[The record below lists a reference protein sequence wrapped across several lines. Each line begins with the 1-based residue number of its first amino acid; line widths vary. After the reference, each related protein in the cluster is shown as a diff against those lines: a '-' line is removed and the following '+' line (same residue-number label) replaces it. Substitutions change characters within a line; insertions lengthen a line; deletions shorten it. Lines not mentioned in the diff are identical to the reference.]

1 MRKILL
7 FTLLFT
13 LFATNLV
20 AEEQKDTAFEN
31 LYRRYFQLYTE
42 GNESIFYDAS
52 AKMKEY
58 YLSNNKY
65 DSYYKIALNEILYD
79 TEQGK
84 TYRAIKKCNNLL
96 NEMNAR
102 GQKRYHIVYSAMGNI
117 YDMRGNYRMAK
128 KYFQDAL
135 KACEPN
141 DTGSLIS
148 IYSRIASLQAH
159 REPLK
164 AKEVNELFGK
174 MAVKHPQYYKVHTV
188 LKAEIAFYLNDHQL
202 YEEAH
207 RQFLQV
213 NKEHPLLDVYGKD
226 IMAMV
231 KATFD
236 GDYGK
241 ALDILEHDS
250 PDFDALDRCD
260 MRIRIYELM
269 GNKERAIQEVANR
282 RDLRDSLNS
291 DMMFESINEINAEMG
306 MQKIKEEA
314 QQERDKANKR
324 QRLLMAVAILLLV
337 IALALSISRSLMRRR
352 LQKKL
357 IKKNKEL
364 EIALSRAEE
373 SDRMK
378 DSFIE
383 HVSHEIRTPLNVITG
398 FAQVIANTDY
408 SLDDESRKH
417 MLKEINKNTQE
428 ITYIVNELLEVAEN
442 ESREYYPKE
451 DILYVNSFFYKMLH
465 DGEMDNNNHLKLNFT
480 STVDNNFTIKT
491 NRRVL
496 EKVIVQLM
504 MNALKFTP
512 EGSVSMDVQPS
523 PNNDMLRV
531 MITDTG
537 IGIPEEHRDHIFER
551 FYKVDTFKPGFGLG
565 LTVSRKLAVLLGGSL
580 VLDKEYSNG
589 ARFVLY
595 LPHEE
600 EETSSLLS

>member
-1 MRKILL
+1 MKKILL
-7 FTLLFT
+7 FSLLFT
-13 LFATNLV
+13 LIATNLM
-20 AEEQKDTAFEN
+20 AEEQKDTAFAN

-52 AKMKEY
+52 AKMKDY
-58 YLSNNKY
+58 YLRNNKY

-102 GQKRYHIVYSAMGNI
+102 GKRRYHIVYSAMGNI

-135 KACEPN
+135 NACEPN
-141 DTGSLIS
+141 DTSSLIS

-164 AKEVNELFGK
+164 AKEINELFGK

-188 LKAEIAFYLNDHQL
+188 LKAEIAFYLNDRQL
-202 YEEAH
+202 YEEAY
-207 RQFLQV
+207 RQFQQV

-226 IMAMV
+226 LMTMV

-236 GDYGK
+236 GNYSK
-241 ALDILEHDS
+241 ALDILQHDS

-260 MRIRIYELM
+260 MRIRICELM
-269 GNKERAIQEVANR
+269 GNKERAIKEVAYR

-291 DMMFESINEINAEMG
+291 DMMLESINEINAEMG

-314 QQERDKANKR
+314 QQEREEANKR
-324 QRLLMAVAILLLV
+324 QRLLMAVAIFLLL
-337 IALALSISRSLMRRR
+337 IALALTISRSLIRRR
-352 LQKKL
+352 LEKKL
-357 IKKNKEL
+357 IRKNKEL

-378 DSFIE
+378 DSFIQ
-383 HVSHEIRTPLNVITG
+383 HVSHEIRTPLNVVTG
-398 FAQVIANTDY
+398 FAQVIANNDY
-408 SLDDESRKH
+408 TLDDESRNH

-451 DILYVNSFFYKMLH
+451 DILHVNSFFYKLLH
-465 DGEMDNNNHLKLNFT
+465 DCEMYNTNHLTLHYS

-496 EKVIVQLM
+496 EKVIIQLM

-512 EGSVSMDVQPS
+512 EGTVTMDIQPS
-523 PNNDMLRV
+523 SNDDMLRV

-565 LTVSRKLAVLLGGSL
+565 LTISRKLAVLLGGSL
-580 VLDKEYSNG
+580 VLDNEYRNG
-589 ARFVLY
+589 SRFVLY
-595 LPHEE
+595 LPIEK
-600 EETSSLLS
+600 ETSSLLP

>member
-1 MRKILL
+1 MKKILL
-7 FTLLFT
+7 FSLLFT
-13 LFATNLV
+13 LIATNLM
-20 AEEQKDTAFEN
+20 AEEQKDTAFAN

-52 AKMKEY
+52 AKMKDY
-58 YLSNNKY
+58 YLRNNKY

-102 GQKRYHIVYSAMGNI
+102 GKRRYHIVYSAMGSI

-135 KACEPN
+135 NACEPN

-164 AKEVNELFGK
+164 AKEINELFGK

-188 LKAEIAFYLNDHQL
+188 LKAEIAFYLNDRQQ
-202 YEEAH
+202 YEEAY
-207 RQFLQV
+207 RQFQQV

-226 IMAMV
+226 LMTMV

-236 GDYGK
+236 GNYSK
-241 ALDILEHDS
+241 ALDILQHDS

-260 MRIRIYELM
+260 MRIRICELM
-269 GNKERAIQEVANR
+269 GNKERAIKEVAYR

-306 MQKIKEEA
+306 LQRMKEEA
-314 QQERDKANKR
+314 LEKEKKATKR
-324 QRLLMAVAILLLV
+324 QNLLLS
-337 IALALSISRSLMRRR
+337 IALIMVVAALGLVISRNLMRRHY
-352 LQKKL
+352 QKKL
-357 IKKNKEL
+357 MKQNKEL
-364 EIALSRAEE
+364 EVALSRAEE

-378 DSFIE
+378 DSFIK
-383 HVSHEIRTPLNVITG
+383 HVSHEIRTPLNIITG
-398 FAQVIANTDY
+398 YAQIINNPDY
-408 SLDDESRKH
+408 DLTEEERSR
-417 MLKEINKNTQE
+417 MLSDISKNTQE

-451 DILYVNSFFYKMLH
+451 DILHVNSFFYKLLH
-465 DGEMDNNNHLKLNFT
+465 DCEMYNTNHLTLHYS

-496 EKVIVQLM
+496 EKVIIQLM

-512 EGSVSMDVQPS
+512 EGTVTMDIQPS
-523 PNNDMLRV
+523 SNDDMLRV

-565 LTVSRKLAVLLGGSL
+565 LTISRKLAVLLGGSL
-580 VLDKEYSNG
+580 VLDNEYRNG
-589 ARFVLY
+589 SRFVLY
-595 LPHEE
+595 LPIEK
-600 EETSSLLS
+600 ETSSLLP

>member
-1 MRKILL
+1 MKKILL
-7 FTLLFT
+7 FSLLFT
-13 LFATNLV
+13 LIATNLM
-20 AEEQKDTAFEN
+20 AEEQKDTAFAN

-52 AKMKEY
+52 AKMKDY
-58 YLSNNKY
+58 YLRNNKY

-102 GQKRYHIVYSAMGNI
+102 GKRRYHIVYSAMGSI

-135 KACEPN
+135 NACEPN

-164 AKEVNELFGK
+164 AKEINELFGK

-188 LKAEIAFYLNDHQL
+188 LKAEIAFYLNDRQQ
-202 YEEAH
+202 YEEAY
-207 RQFLQV
+207 RQFQQV

-226 IMAMV
+226 LMTMV

-236 GDYGK
+236 GNYSK
-241 ALDILEHDS
+241 ALDILQHDS

-260 MRIRIYELM
+260 MRIRICELM
-269 GNKERAIQEVANR
+269 GNKERAIKEVAYR

-306 MQKIKEEA
+306 LQRMKEEA
-314 QQERDKANKR
+314 LEKEKKATKR
-324 QRLLMAVAILLLV
+324 QNLLLS
-337 IALALSISRSLMRRR
+337 IALIMVVAALGLVISRNLMRRR
-352 LQKKL
+352 YQKTLLKQ
-357 IKKNKEL
+357 NKEL
-364 EIALSRAEE
+364 EVALSRAEE

-378 DSFIE
+378 DSFIK
-383 HVSHEIRTPLNVITG
+383 HVSHEIRTPLNIITG
-398 FAQVIANTDY
+398 YAQIINNPDY
-408 SLDDESRKH
+408 DLTEEERSR
-417 MLKEINKNTQE
+417 MLSDISKNTQE

-451 DILYVNSFFYKMLH
+451 DILHVNSFFYKLLH
-465 DGEMDNNNHLKLNFT
+465 DCEMYNTNHLTLHYS

-496 EKVIVQLM
+496 EKVIIQLM

-512 EGSVSMDVQPS
+512 EGTVTMDIQPS
-523 PNNDMLRV
+523 SNDDMLRV

-565 LTVSRKLAVLLGGSL
+565 LTISRKLAVLLGGSL
-580 VLDKEYSNG
+580 VLDNEYRNG
-589 ARFVLY
+589 SRFVLY
-595 LPHEE
+595 LPIEK
-600 EETSSLLS
+600 ETSSLLP

>member
-1 MRKILL
+1 MKKILL
-7 FTLLFT
+7 FSLLFT
-13 LFATNLV
+13 LIATNLM
-20 AEEQKDTAFEN
+20 AEEQKDTAFAN

-52 AKMKEY
+52 AKMKDY
-58 YLSNNKY
+58 YLRNNKY

-102 GQKRYHIVYSAMGNI
+102 GKRRYHIVYSAMGSI

-135 KACEPN
+135 NACEPN

-164 AKEVNELFGK
+164 AKEINELFGK

-188 LKAEIAFYLNDHQL
+188 LKAEIAFYLNDRQQ
-202 YEEAH
+202 YEEAY
-207 RQFLQV
+207 RQFQQV

-226 IMAMV
+226 LMTMV

-236 GDYGK
+236 GNYSK
-241 ALDILEHDS
+241 ALDILQHDS

-260 MRIRIYELM
+260 MRIRICELM
-269 GNKERAIQEVANR
+269 GNKERAIKEVAYR

-306 MQKIKEEA
+306 LQRMKEEA
-314 QQERDKANKR
+314 LEKEKKATKR
-324 QRLLMAVAILLLV
+324 QNLLLS
-337 IALALSISRSLMRRR
+337 IALIMVVAALGLVISRNLMRRR
-352 LQKKL
+352 YQKKL
-357 IKKNKEL
+357 MKQNKEL
-364 EIALSRAEE
+364 EVALSRAEE

-378 DSFIE
+378 DSFIK
-383 HVSHEIRTPLNVITG
+383 HVSHEIRTPLNIITG
-398 FAQVIANTDY
+398 YTQIINNPEYDLT
-408 SLDDESRKH
+408 EEERSR
-417 MLKEINKNTQE
+417 MLSDISKNTQE

-451 DILYVNSFFYKMLH
+451 DILHVNSFFYKLLH
-465 DGEMDNNNHLKLNFT
+465 DCEMYNTNHLTLHYS

-496 EKVIVQLM
+496 EKVIIQLM

-512 EGSVSMDVQPS
+512 EGTVTMDIQPS
-523 PNNDMLRV
+523 SNDDMLRV

-565 LTVSRKLAVLLGGSL
+565 LTISRKLAVLLGGSL
-580 VLDKEYSNG
+580 VLDNEYRNG
-589 ARFVLY
+589 SRFVLY
-595 LPHEE
+595 LPIEK
-600 EETSSLLS
+600 ETSSLLP

>member
-1 MRKILL
+1 MKKILL

-13 LFATNLV
+13 LIATNLM
-20 AEEQKDTAFEN
+20 AEEQKDTAFAN

-52 AKMKEY
+52 AKMKDY
-58 YLSNNKY
+58 YLRNNKY

-102 GQKRYHIVYSAMGNI
+102 GKRRYHIVYSAMGNI

-135 KACEPN
+135 NACEPN

-188 LKAEIAFYLNDHQL
+188 LKAEIAFYLNDRQQ
-202 YEEAH
+202 YEEAY
-207 RQFLQV
+207 RQFQQV

-226 IMAMV
+226 LMTMV

-236 GDYGK
+236 GNYSK
-241 ALDILEHDS
+241 ALDILQHDS

-260 MRIRIYELM
+260 MRIRICELM
-269 GNKERAIQEVANR
+269 GNKERAIKEVDYR

-306 MQKIKEEA
+306 LQRMKEEA
-314 QQERDKANKR
+314 LEKEKKATKR
-324 QRLLMAVAILLLV
+324 QNLLLS
-337 IALALSISRSLMRRR
+337 IALIMVVAALGLVISRNLMRRHY
-352 LQKKL
+352 QKKL
-357 IKKNKEL
+357 MKQNKEL
-364 EIALSRAEE
+364 EVALSRAEE

-378 DSFIE
+378 DSFIK
-383 HVSHEIRTPLNVITG
+383 HVSHEIRTPLNIITG
-398 FAQVIANTDY
+398 YTQIINNPEYDLT
-408 SLDDESRKH
+408 EEERSR
-417 MLKEINKNTQE
+417 MLSDISKNTQE

-451 DILYVNSFFYKMLH
+451 DILHVNSFFYKLLH
-465 DGEMDNNNHLKLNFT
+465 DGEMYNTNHLTLNYS

-496 EKVIVQLM
+496 EKVIIQLM

-512 EGSVSMDVQPS
+512 EGTVTMDIQPS
-523 PNNDMLRV
+523 SNDDMLRV

-565 LTVSRKLAVLLGGSL
+565 LTISRKLAVLLGGSL
-580 VLDKEYSNG
+580 VLDNEYRNG
-589 ARFVLY
+589 SRFVLY
-595 LPHEE
+595 LPIEK
-600 EETSSLLS
+600 ETSSLLP

>member
-1 MRKILL
+1 MKKILL
-7 FTLLFT
+7 FSLLFT
-13 LFATNLV
+13 LIATNLM
-20 AEEQKDTAFEN
+20 AEEQKDTAFAN

-52 AKMKEY
+52 AKMKDY
-58 YLSNNKY
+58 YLRNNKY

-102 GQKRYHIVYSAMGNI
+102 GKRRYHIVYSAMGSI

-135 KACEPN
+135 NACEPN
-141 DTGSLIS
+141 DTSSLIS

-164 AKEVNELFGK
+164 AKEINELFGK
-174 MAVKHPQYYKVHTV
+174 MAVKHLQYYKVHTV
-188 LKAEIAFYLNDHQL
+188 LKAEIAFYLNDRQL
-202 YEEAH
+202 YEEAY
-207 RQFLQV
+207 RQFQQV

-226 IMAMV
+226 LMTMV

-236 GDYGK
+236 GNYSK
-241 ALDILEHDS
+241 ALDILQHDS

-260 MRIRIYELM
+260 MRIRICELM
-269 GNKERAIQEVANR
+269 GNKERAIKEVDYR

-306 MQKIKEEA
+306 LQRMKEEA
-314 QQERDKANKR
+314 LEKEKKATKR
-324 QRLLMAVAILLLV
+324 QNLLLS
-337 IALALSISRSLMRRR
+337 IALIMVVAALGLVISRNLMRRHY
-352 LQKKL
+352 QKKL
-357 IKKNKEL
+357 MKQNKEL
-364 EIALSRAEE
+364 EVALSRAEE

-378 DSFIE
+378 DSFIK
-383 HVSHEIRTPLNVITG
+383 HVSHEIRTPLNIITG
-398 FAQVIANTDY
+398 YTQIINNPEYDLT
-408 SLDDESRKH
+408 EEERSR
-417 MLKEINKNTQE
+417 MLSDISKNTQE

-451 DILYVNSFFYKMLH
+451 DILHVNSFFYKLLH
-465 DGEMDNNNHLKLNFT
+465 DGEMYNTNHLTLNYS

-496 EKVIVQLM
+496 EKVIIQLM

-512 EGSVSMDVQPS
+512 EGTVTMDIQPS
-523 PNNDMLRV
+523 SKDDMLRV

-565 LTVSRKLAVLLGGSL
+565 LTISRKLAVLLGGSL
-580 VLDKEYSNG
+580 VLDNEYRNG
-589 ARFVLY
+589 SRFVLY
-595 LPHEE
+595 LPIEK
-600 EETSSLLS
+600 ETSSLLP

>member
-13 LFATNLV
+13 VFATNLM
-20 AEEQKDTAFEN
+20 AEEQKDTAFAN

-102 GQKRYHIVYSAMGNI
+102 GQKRYHIVYSAMGSI

-135 KACEPN
+135 NACEPN

-164 AKEVNELFGK
+164 AKEINELFGK

-188 LKAEIAFYLNDHQL
+188 LKAEIAFYLNDRQL
-202 YEEAH
+202 YEEAY
-207 RQFLQV
+207 RQFQQV

-226 IMAMV
+226 LMTMV

-250 PDFDALDRCD
+250 PDFDALDCCD

-269 GNKERAIQEVANR
+269 GNKERAIKEVDYR

-314 QQERDKANKR
+314 QQEREEANKR
-324 QRLLMAVAILLLV
+324 QRLLMAVAIFLLL
-337 IALALSISRSLMRRR
+337 IALALTISRSLIRRR
-352 LQKKL
+352 LEKKL
-357 IKKNKEL
+357 IRKNKEL

-398 FAQVIANTDY
+398 FAQIITNPQYEFDEAERDRMLQDISRNT
-408 SLDDESRKH
+408 
-417 MLKEINKNTQE
+417 ME
-428 ITYIVNELLEVAEN
+428 ITNIVNELLEIAQD
-442 ESREYYPKE
+442 ESRQYYDKV
-451 DILYVNSFFYKMLH
+451 DTVNVNEACK
-465 DGEMDNNNHLKLNFT
+465 KLIADMQQYNSRNINLDFIT
-480 STVDNNFTIKT
+480 DLTDDYTIRT
-491 NRRVL
+491 NKQALQR
-496 EKVIVQLM
+496 IITQLM
-504 MNALKFTP
+504 DNALKFTEKGNIELYVHDTP
-512 EGSVSMDVQPS
+512 DHGTIRFIIS
-523 PNNDMLRV
+523 
-531 MITDTG
+531 DTG
-537 IGIPEEHRDHIFER
+537 IGIEEKDQDHVFDK
-551 FYKVDTFKPGFGLG
+551 FFKADSFKQGFGLG
-565 LTVSRKLAVLLGGSL
+565 LTISRKMAVLLGGSL
-580 VLDKEYSNG
+580 NLDKTYTDG
-589 ARFVLY
+589 ARFILS
-595 LPHEE
+595 LP
-600 EETSSLLS
+600 TS

>member
-1 MRKILL
+1 MKKILL
-7 FTLLFT
+7 FSLLFT
-13 LFATNLV
+13 LIATNLM
-20 AEEQKDTAFEN
+20 AEEQKDTAFAN

-52 AKMKEY
+52 AKMKDY
-58 YLSNNKY
+58 YLRNNKY

-102 GQKRYHIVYSAMGNI
+102 GKRRYHIVYSAMGSI

-135 KACEPN
+135 NACEPN

-164 AKEVNELFGK
+164 AKEINELFGK

-188 LKAEIAFYLNDHQL
+188 LKAEIAFYLNDRQL
-202 YEEAH
+202 YEEAY
-207 RQFLQV
+207 RQFQQV

-226 IMAMV
+226 LMTMV

-236 GDYGK
+236 GNYSK
-241 ALDILEHDS
+241 ALDILQHDS

-260 MRIRIYELM
+260 MRIRICELM
-269 GNKERAIQEVANR
+269 GNKERAIKEVDYR

-306 MQKIKEEA
+306 LQRMKEEA
-314 QQERDKANKR
+314 LEKEKKATKR
-324 QRLLMAVAILLLV
+324 QNLLLS
-337 IALALSISRSLMRRR
+337 IALIMVVAALGLVISRNLMRRR
-352 LQKKL
+352 YQKKL
-357 IKKNKEL
+357 MKQNKEL
-364 EIALSRAEE
+364 EVALSRAEE

-378 DSFIE
+378 DSFIK
-383 HVSHEIRTPLNVITG
+383 HVSHEIRTPLNIITG
-398 FAQVIANTDY
+398 YAQIINNPDY
-408 SLDDESRKH
+408 DLTEEERSR
-417 MLKEINKNTQE
+417 MLSDISKNTQE

-451 DILYVNSFFYKMLH
+451 DILHVNSFFYKLLH
-465 DGEMDNNNHLKLNFT
+465 DGEMYNTNHLTLHYS

-496 EKVIVQLM
+496 EKVIIQLM
-504 MNALKFTP
+504 MNAVKFTP
-512 EGSVSMDVQPS
+512 EGTVTMDIQPS
-523 PNNDMLRV
+523 SNDDMLRV

-565 LTVSRKLAVLLGGSL
+565 LTISRKLAVLLGGSL
-580 VLDKEYSNG
+580 VLDNEYRNG
-589 ARFVLY
+589 SRFVLY
-595 LPHEE
+595 LPIEK
-600 EETSSLLS
+600 ETSSLLP

>member
-1 MRKILL
+1 MKKILL
-7 FTLLFT
+7 FSLLFT
-13 LFATNLV
+13 LIATNLM
-20 AEEQKDTAFEN
+20 AEEQKDTAFAN

-52 AKMKEY
+52 AKMKDY
-58 YLSNNKY
+58 YLRNNKY

-102 GQKRYHIVYSAMGNI
+102 GKRRYHIVYSAMGNI

-135 KACEPN
+135 NACEPN

-188 LKAEIAFYLNDHQL
+188 LKAEIAFYLNDRQL
-202 YEEAH
+202 YEEAY
-207 RQFLQV
+207 RQFQQV

-226 IMAMV
+226 LMTMV

-236 GDYGK
+236 GNYSK
-241 ALDILEHDS
+241 ALDILQHDS

-260 MRIRIYELM
+260 MRIRICELM
-269 GNKERAIQEVANR
+269 GNKERAIKEVDYR

-306 MQKIKEEA
+306 LQRMKEEA
-314 QQERDKANKR
+314 LEKEKKATKR
-324 QRLLMAVAILLLV
+324 QNLLLS
-337 IALALSISRSLMRRR
+337 IALIMVVAALGLVISRNLMRRHY
-352 LQKKL
+352 QKKL
-357 IKKNKEL
+357 MKQNKEL
-364 EIALSRAEE
+364 EVALSRAEE

-378 DSFIE
+378 DSFIK
-383 HVSHEIRTPLNVITG
+383 HVSHEIRTPLNIITG
-398 FAQVIANTDY
+398 YTQIINNPEYDLT
-408 SLDDESRKH
+408 EEERSR
-417 MLKEINKNTQE
+417 MLSDISKNTQE

-451 DILYVNSFFYKMLH
+451 DILHVNSFFYKLLH
-465 DGEMDNNNHLKLNFT
+465 DGEMYNTNHLTLNYS

-496 EKVIVQLM
+496 EKVIIQLM

-512 EGSVSMDVQPS
+512 EGTVTMDIQPS
-523 PNNDMLRV
+523 SNDDMLRV

-565 LTVSRKLAVLLGGSL
+565 LTISRKLAVLLGGSL
-580 VLDKEYSNG
+580 VLDNEYRNG
-589 ARFVLY
+589 SRFVLY
-595 LPHEE
+595 LPIEK
-600 EETSSLLS
+600 ETSSLLP

>member
-1 MRKILL
+1 MKKILL
-7 FTLLFT
+7 FSLLFT
-13 LFATNLV
+13 LIATNLM
-20 AEEQKDTAFEN
+20 AEEQKDTAFAN

-52 AKMKEY
+52 AKMKDY
-58 YLSNNKY
+58 YLRNNKY

-102 GQKRYHIVYSAMGNI
+102 GKKQYHIVYSAMGSI

-135 KACEPN
+135 NACEPN
-141 DTGSLIS
+141 DTSSLIS

-164 AKEVNELFGK
+164 AKEINELFGK

-188 LKAEIAFYLNDHQL
+188 LKAEIAFYLNDRQL
-202 YEEAH
+202 YEEAY
-207 RQFLQV
+207 RQFQQV

-226 IMAMV
+226 LMTMV

-236 GDYGK
+236 GNYSK
-241 ALDILEHDS
+241 ALDILQHDS

-260 MRIRIYELM
+260 MRIRICELM
-269 GNKERAIQEVANR
+269 GNKERAIKEVAYR

-306 MQKIKEEA
+306 LQRMKEEA
-314 QQERDKANKR
+314 LEKEKKATKR
-324 QRLLMAVAILLLV
+324 QNLLLS
-337 IALALSISRSLMRRR
+337 IALIMVVAALGLVISRNLMRRR
-352 LQKKL
+352 YQKKL
-357 IKKNKEL
+357 MKQNKEL

-378 DSFIE
+378 DSFIK
-383 HVSHEIRTPLNVITG
+383 HVSHEIRTPLNIITG
-398 FAQVIANTDY
+398 YTQIINNPEYDLT
-408 SLDDESRKH
+408 EEERSR
-417 MLKEINKNTQE
+417 MLSDISKNTQE

-451 DILYVNSFFYKMLH
+451 DILHVNSFFYKLLH
-465 DGEMDNNNHLKLNFT
+465 DCEMYNTNHLTLHYS

-496 EKVIVQLM
+496 EKVIIQLM

-512 EGSVSMDVQPS
+512 EGTVTMDIQPS
-523 PNNDMLRV
+523 SNDDMLRV

-565 LTVSRKLAVLLGGSL
+565 LTISRKLAVLLGGSL
-580 VLDKEYSNG
+580 VLDNEYRNG
-589 ARFVLY
+589 SRFVLY
-595 LPHEE
+595 LPIEK
-600 EETSSLLS
+600 ETSSLLP

>member
-1 MRKILL
+1 MKKILL
-7 FTLLFT
+7 FSLLFT
-13 LFATNLV
+13 LIATNLM
-20 AEEQKDTAFEN
+20 AEEQKDTAFAN

-52 AKMKEY
+52 AKMKDY
-58 YLSNNKY
+58 YLRNNKY

-102 GQKRYHIVYSAMGNI
+102 GKRRYHIVYSAMGSI

-135 KACEPN
+135 NACEPN

-164 AKEVNELFGK
+164 AKESNELFGK
-174 MAVKHPQYYKVHTV
+174 MAVKHPPYYKVHTV
-188 LKAEIAFYLNDHQL
+188 LKAEIAFYLNDRQQ
-202 YEEAH
+202 YEEAY
-207 RQFLQV
+207 RQFQQV

-226 IMAMV
+226 LMTMV

-236 GDYGK
+236 GNYSK
-241 ALDILEHDS
+241 ALDILQHDS

-260 MRIRIYELM
+260 MRIRICELM
-269 GNKERAIQEVANR
+269 GNKERAIKEVAYR

-306 MQKIKEEA
+306 LQRMKEEA
-314 QQERDKANKR
+314 LEKEKKATKR
-324 QRLLMAVAILLLV
+324 QNLLLS
-337 IALALSISRSLMRRR
+337 IALIMVVAALGLVISRNLMRRHY
-352 LQKKL
+352 QKKL
-357 IKKNKEL
+357 MKQNKEL
-364 EIALSRAEE
+364 EVALSRAEE

-378 DSFIE
+378 DSFIK
-383 HVSHEIRTPLNVITG
+383 HVSHEIRTPLNIITG
-398 FAQVIANTDY
+398 YTQIINNPEYDLT
-408 SLDDESRKH
+408 EEERSR
-417 MLKEINKNTQE
+417 MLSDISKNTQE

-451 DILYVNSFFYKMLH
+451 DILHVNSFFYKLLH
-465 DGEMDNNNHLKLNFT
+465 DCEMYNTNHLTLHYS

-496 EKVIVQLM
+496 EKVIIQLM

-512 EGSVSMDVQPS
+512 EGTVTMDIQPS
-523 PNNDMLRV
+523 SNDDMLRV

-565 LTVSRKLAVLLGGSL
+565 LTISRKLAVLLGGSL
-580 VLDKEYSNG
+580 VLDNEYRNG
-589 ARFVLY
+589 SRFVLY
-595 LPHEE
+595 LPIEK
-600 EETSSLLS
+600 ETSSLLP